1 MGRLSASIVFF
12 NVDGGI
18 MFKVFV
24 GRDEK
29 RELLADQLAKF
40 RALAE
45 QVGREGVALASFGR
59 ASAAPG
65 PGVET
70 SPSRGTS

>member
-1 MGRLSASIVFF
+1 MRGACVPRTALHGEDSASVVFF

-29 RELLADQLAKF
+29 RALLSDQLARF
-40 RALAE
+40 RALADRLC
-45 QVGREGVALASFGR
+45 G
-59 ASAAPG
+59 
-65 PGVET
+65 
-70 SPSRGTS
+70 